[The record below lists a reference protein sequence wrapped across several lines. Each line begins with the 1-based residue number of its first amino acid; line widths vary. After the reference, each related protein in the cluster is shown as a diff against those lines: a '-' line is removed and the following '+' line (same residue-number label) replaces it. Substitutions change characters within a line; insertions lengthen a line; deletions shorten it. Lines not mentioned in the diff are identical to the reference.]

1 MSAKIL
7 SGAVC
12 ANEIYENIKEWVE
25 DAGESPVLV
34 IYSIGDDPASAVY
47 VRNKVKA
54 AEKCGIT
61 AIVRKY
67 PADADYQQIKD
78 YIALDA
84 TNPFIHGIMIQLP
97 LPEFWEFEDLVKEIP
112 AIKDVDGLTATNA
125 GLAFTEGSDWAY
137 HNPCTAAGIRSL
149 LCYNSVDIAHKDVVV
164 VGRSAIV
171 GKPVAQMMLDWNATV
186 TICHSCTVDLAE
198 KTRQADILIVAAG
211 RKGLITPDMVKPG
224 AVVVDVGINRDENG
238 KLCGDV
244 ASEVA
249 EVAGAITPVPGGV
262 GPMTVAMLMRNTWN
276 AYCYCTGRE

>member
-1 MSAKIL
+1 MANIMS
-7 SGAVC
+7 GTVC
-12 ANEIYENIKEWVE
+12 ANEIYEDIKECVE

-67 PADADYQQIKD
+67 AADTNQDLVQSYLR
-78 YIALDA
+78 LDA
-84 TNPFIHGIMIQLP
+84 ANPFIHGIMIQLP
-97 LPEFWEFEDLVKEIP
+97 LPEFWDFDQLVAEIP
-112 AIKDVDGLTATNA
+112 AIKDVDGLTAANA
-125 GLAFTEGSDWAY
+125 GIAFTQGSDWAY
-137 HNPCTAAGIRSL
+137 HNPCTAAGIRML
-149 LCYNSVDIAHKDVVV
+149 LCYHDIKIAHKDVVV
-164 VGRSAIV
+164 VGRSGIV

-186 TICHSCTVDLAE
+186 TICHSCTTNLAE

-211 RKGLITPDMVKPG
+211 KRGLITADMVKPG

-244 ASEVA
+244 APDVADVA
-249 EVAGAITPVPGGV
+249 EWLTPVPGGV
-262 GPMTVAMLMRNTWN
+262 GPMTVAMLMRNTWE
-276 AYCYCTGRE
+276 AFCYCTGRE